1 LHGTREVTN
10 LVFVMKRYILLT
22 DDKVDILSVIGRLV
36 NLNMNFEY
44 RGSSRSLIFEV
55 NNLDE
60 AEAINKSLEIFEI
73 RINEFKA

>member
-1 LHGTREVTN
+1 VTN

-22 DDKVDILSVIGRLV
+22 DDRVDILSVIGRLV

>member
-1 LHGTREVTN
+1 
-10 LVFVMKRYILLT
+10 MKRYILLT